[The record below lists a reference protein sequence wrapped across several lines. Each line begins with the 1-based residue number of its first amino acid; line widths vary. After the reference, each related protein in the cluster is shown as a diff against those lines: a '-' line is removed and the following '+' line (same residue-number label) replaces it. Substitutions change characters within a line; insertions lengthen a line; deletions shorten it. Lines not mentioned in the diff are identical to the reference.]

1 MRVTEMIQRLSMAI
15 TKAWKITCRSKW
27 SANPVKIVDS
37 FSATSKQNDQIC
49 GFKHV
54 QTGTAP
60 QFRPILP
67 HCHYHHIPSS
77 PTPIFFA
84 VCQHCQG
91 IFNKH
96 NHVTF
101 ESTRLLDH
109 FFPEILARANV
120 PDFYDETLA
129 LGSTDRRVSCSDV
142 LQLIAQL
149 TGQRP
154 RIVDASVCLMFWFWW
169 WPKTSRNH

>member
-67 HCHYHHIPSS
+67 HCHYHHISS
-77 PTPIFFA
+77 LHMFILLIHGET
-84 VCQHCQG
+84 CSHSMTCLTD
-91 IFNKH
+91 FNSCNSHIASPPRSPLASDLREIASPCALWRPGWRAPRVIGRKASR
-96 NHVTF
+96 VWTT
-101 ESTRLLDH
+101 TRLLWGKNR
-109 FFPEILARANV
+109 ISSWGWMLSW
-120 PDFYDETLA
+120 
-129 LGSTDRRVSCSDV
+129 LGIS
-142 LQLIAQL
+142 
-149 TGQRP
+149 
-154 RIVDASVCLMFWFWW
+154 
-169 WPKTSRNH
+169 